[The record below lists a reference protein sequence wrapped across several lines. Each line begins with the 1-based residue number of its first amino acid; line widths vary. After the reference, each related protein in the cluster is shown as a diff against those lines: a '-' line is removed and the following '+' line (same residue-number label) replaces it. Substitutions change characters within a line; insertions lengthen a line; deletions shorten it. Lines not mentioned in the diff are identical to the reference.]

1 MDWYIFGHPSGK
13 KIDSFAQFVA
23 HISFIQQP
31 LQTGG
36 CPCKVCKKHPVPQ
49 GNVARSDPV
58 PATLGAPHV
67 AQAAAQDDDG
77 EDTRSDHE
85 DGGNGT
91 AEEDDGGDASAGDD
105 DGEDTPPRMN
115 ADYDEER
122 RRFFVLLF
130 VLVLLLA
137 VVLGMM
143 MVGFSG
149 S

>member
-13 KIDSFAQFVA
+13 KIDSFAQFVV

-36 CPCKVCKKHPVPQ
+36 CPCKVCKKHPVPE
-49 GNVARSDPV
+49 GNVARPDPV

-67 AQAAAQDDDG
+67 AQAAAEDDDG

-85 DGGNGT
+85 
-91 AEEDDGGDASAGDD
+91 DGGDASAGDD

-122 RRFFVLLF
+122 RRFFFALLF

-137 VVLGMM
+137 VILGMM